1 MDWTIILDSIAQA
14 GTALAPIIATVVMLI
29 VGTLFY
35 RLTGLLPGFVR
46 AYVEKAYR
54 DREAMF
60 RDAIT
65 KAITTGVA
73 AAARRGKRGQD
84 VLQMA
89 VDHAMRSNPKN
100 VAYND
105 LFNVCEHYFG
115 QPRQSGTSH
124 AVFKM
129 PWAGDPRVNI
139 QNDKGKAKAYQVR
152 QVLAAIDKKEAM

>member
-1 MDWTIILDSIAQA
+1 MDWTIILDFVAQA

-65 KAITTGVA
+65 KAIINGVTA
-73 AAARRGKRGQD
+73 AANRGKTGRD
-84 VLQMA
+84 VLREA
-89 VDHAMRSNPKN
+89 VDHAMRSNPEGVQHFMTTSGMTRQTLETMAERAAVDLN
-100 VAYND
+100 VKLDA
-105 LFNVCEHYFG
+105 
-115 QPRQSGTSH
+115 S
-124 AVFKM
+124 AVI
-129 PWAGDPRVNI
+129 ADTGE
-139 QNDKGKAKAYQVR
+139 GA
-152 QVLAAIDKKEAM
+152 

>member
-1 MDWTIILDSIAQA
+1 MDWTIILDFVAQA

-73 AAARRGKRGQD
+73 AAVNRGKSGQD

-89 VDHAMRSNPKN
+89 VDHAMRSNPEAVQHFMTTSGMTRQTLETMAERAAVDLN
-100 VAYND
+100 VK
-105 LFNVCEHYFG
+105 LE
-115 QPRQSGTSH
+115 
-124 AVFKM
+124 
-129 PWAGDPRVNI
+129 
-139 QNDKGKAKAYQVR
+139 AKAVIADTGE
-152 QVLAAIDKKEAM
+152 VA